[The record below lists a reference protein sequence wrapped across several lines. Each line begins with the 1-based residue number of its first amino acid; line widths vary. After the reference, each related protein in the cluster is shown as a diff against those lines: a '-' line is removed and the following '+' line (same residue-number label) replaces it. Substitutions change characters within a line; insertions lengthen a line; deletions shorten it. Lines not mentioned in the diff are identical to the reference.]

1 MIEHMHVCMYVY
13 VYAVAERYAEGA
25 RENGGSEQPDREG
38 VIEHMHVCICMCMY
52 MLQSDL
58 QKAHEKMADQ
68 SSLMIGRMYVCM
80 YMYVCA
86 ATEQFVAD
94 IHDYSSIS
102 THTFTYAYL
111 CTHTH
116 THTYKC
122 STVKMTLH
130 PYMYLYI
137 LTYTY
142 SHTHAY
148 TNAARS
154 RWRQW

>member
-1 MIEHMHVCMYVY
+1 MSL
-13 VYAVAERYAEGA
+13 
-25 RENGGSEQPDREG
+25 REELQEQ
-38 VIEHMHVCICMCMY
+38 IKL
-52 MLQSDL
+52 LQSDL

-116 THTYKC
+116 THIQMQHGQDDVTPIHVLIHTYIHILTYTCVYKC
-122 STVKMTLH
+122 STVKMAAVVTLRNLLLH
-130 PYMYLYI
+130 WKRR
-137 LTYTY
+137 T
-142 SHTHAY
+142 
-148 TNAARS
+148 RS
-154 RWRQW
+154 CLR